1 MTTKSPRTFDST
13 GKPEKA
19 APVNLSSLEKVRF
32 EMSRVYRDARAG
44 AIEAGD
50 ATKLVFMLGEIVKVF
65 KAENE
70 AAKVEAAAPPAPPS
84 LDVSKLSIETQ
95 REIARARRGSFPVSG
110 EQ

>member
-1 MTTKSPRTFDST
+1 MTTKPPRTFDAT

-70 AAKVEAAAPPAPPS
+70 AAKVEAAAPTIPS

-95 REIARARRGSFPVSG
+95 LEIVRARRGVFPKSG